1 MSKNGALALV
11 ALTSFALAVVPNAR
25 AQAVA
30 YRLPADYG
38 GEPTDLLPEGSDF
51 NPAISPRQSDD
62 WLGRDKAYHVGATFG
77 IALGT
82 HVALNEGMGLPRD
95 RSLPVAAGTALAVGF
110 LKEYADANRDFRPY
124 FSWRDLAADAL
135 GAALAVAV
143 GSL

>member
-1 MSKNGALALV
+1 MSRGGALALV
-11 ALTSFALAVVPNAR
+11 AATSFALAVVPNAR
-25 AQAVA
+25 AQALA

-38 GEPTDLLPEGSDF
+38 GEPTDLVPEGADF
-51 NPAISPRQSDD
+51 DPSIPPSQSDE
-62 WLGRDKAYHVGATFG
+62 WLGRDKAYHVGASFG

-82 HVALNEGMGLPRD
+82 HVALSEGMGLDRE
-95 RSLPVAAGTALAVGF
+95 RSLAISAGTALSIGL
-110 LKEYADANRDFRPY
+110 LKEYADATRDFRPY

>member
-1 MSKNGALALV
+1 MGALALV
-11 ALTSFALAVVPNAR
+11 AVTSFALAVVPNAR

-30 YRLPADYG
+30 YRLPAEF
-38 GEPTDLLPEGSDF
+38 GEQPDDTLPEGFDPSI
-51 NPAISPRQSDD
+51 PESQSDE
-62 WLGRDKAYHVGATFG
+62 WLGRDKAYHVGASFG

-82 HVALNEGMGLPRD
+82 HVALSEGMGLDRN
-95 RSLPVAAGTALAVGF
+95 RSLALSAGTALSIGL
-110 LKEYADANRDFRPY
+110 LKEYADGNRDFRPY